1 MAERCVIGTEER
13 IIDFITGQ
21 LFIDTDDERIRQGIE
36 RLLIEEKGYSK
47 KDIEVDRE
55 FEIVIGEEINRSKIN
70 RSKVDLI
77 VSVEEKIFMIIKC
90 ARGSLVSREREV
102 LSCARI
108 FDTYI
113 IPFAV
118 VTNGEDAEV
127 LDTISG
133 EVIGNGLEAI
143 PSKNQ
148 ALEALGRIEF
158 KRLPEKRIEKEKRIF
173 LAFDAF
179 KCPSECD

>member
-21 LFIDTDDERIRQGIE
+21 MFIDTDDERIRQKIE
-36 RLLIEEKGYSK
+36 RLLVEDKGYSK

-55 FEIVIGEEINRSKIN
+55 FEIVIGEEIN

-90 ARGSLVSREREV
+90 ARGSLISREREV

-108 FDTYI
+108 LDTYI

-127 LDTISG
+127 LDTTSG
-133 EVIGNGLEAI
+133 EVIDYGLGAI

>member
-1 MAERCVIGTEER
+1 MAERCIIGTTEER
-13 IIDFITGQ
+13 IIIDFTTGQ
-21 LFIDTDDERIRQGIE
+21 LFIDTDDERIRQKIE
-36 RLLIEEKGYSK
+36 RLLVEEKGYSK

-55 FEIVIGEEINRSKIN
+55 FEIVIGEEIS

-108 FDTYI
+108 FDTYQ

-118 VTNGEDAEV
+118 ITNGEDAEI
-127 LDTISG
+127 LNTISG
-133 EVIGNGLEAI
+133 EVISCGLGAI

-179 KCPSECD
+179 KCPSKCD

>member
-21 LFIDTDDERIRQGIE
+21 LFIDTDDEGIRQKIE
-36 RLLIEEKGYSK
+36 RLLVEDKGYSK
-47 KDIEVDRE
+47 KDIEVDME
-55 FEIVIGEEINRSKIN
+55 FDIALGDELNK
-70 RSKVDLI
+70 SKVDLV
-77 VSVEEKIFMIIKC
+77 VSVEGKIFMIIKC

-108 FDTYI
+108 LDTYI

-133 EVIGNGLEAI
+133 EVISCGLGAIPSKASGLEAI
-143 PSKNQ
+143 KQ
-148 ALEALGRIEF
+148 IEF
-158 KRLPEKRIEKEKRIF
+158 KKLPEKKIEKEKRIF

-179 KCPSECD
+179 KCPSKCDY

>member
-21 LFIDTDDERIRQGIE
+21 LFIDTDDEGIRQKIE
-36 RLLIEEKGYSK
+36 RLLIEDKGYSK

-55 FEIVIGEEINRSKIN
+55 FEIVIGEEIN

-108 FDTYI
+108 LDTYI

-127 LDTISG
+127 LDTISS
-133 EVIGNGLEAI
+133 EIIGCGLEAI
-143 PSKNQ
+143 YSKKQ
-148 ALEALGRIEF
+148 ALEALRRIEF
-158 KRLPEKRIEKEKRIF
+158 KRLPKEKVEKEKRIF
-173 LAFDAF
+173 LAFDAI
-179 KCPSECD
+179 KCPSKCDW

>member
-21 LFIDTDDERIRQGIE
+21 MFIDTDDEGIRQKIE

-55 FEIVIGEEINRSKIN
+55 FEIVLDNEIN
-70 RSKVDLI
+70 RSKVDLV
-77 VSVEEKIFMIIKC
+77 VSVEGKRFMIIRC
-90 ARGSLVSREREV
+90 ARGSLVSREREI

-108 FDTYI
+108 LDVYQ

-133 EVIGNGLEAI
+133 EVISCGLGAI

>member
-21 LFIDTDDERIRQGIE
+21 LFIDTDDEGIRQKIE
-36 RLLIEEKGYSK
+36 RLLVEDKGYSK

-55 FEIVIGEEINRSKIN
+55 FEIVIGEEINRSK
-70 RSKVDLI
+70 VDLI
-77 VSVEEKIFMIIKC
+77 VSVEEKNFMIIKC
-90 ARGSLVSREREV
+90 ARGSLISREREV

-108 FDTYI
+108 LDVYP

-118 VTNGEDAEV
+118 VTNGQDAEV

-133 EVIGNGLEAI
+133 EVIDYGLEAI
-143 PSKNQ
+143 PSKLQ
-148 ALEALGRIEF
+148 ALEALKRIEF
-158 KRLPEKRIEKEKRIF
+158 KRLPEERMEKEKRIF
-173 LAFDAF
+173 LAFDAI
-179 KCPSECD
+179 KCPMECDY

>member
-21 LFIDTDDERIRQGIE
+21 LFIDTDDERIRQKIE

-47 KDIEVDRE
+47 NDIEVDRE
-55 FEIVIGEEINRSKIN
+55 FEIVLDNEIN
-70 RSKVDLI
+70 RSKVDLV
-77 VSVEEKIFMIIKC
+77 VSIEEKIFIIIKC

-108 FDTYI
+108 LDIYQ

-127 LDTISG
+127 LYTISG
-133 EVIGNGLEAI
+133 EVIGYGLEAI
-143 PSKNQ
+143 PSKPQ

-158 KRLPEKRIEKEKRIF
+158 KRLPEERIEKEKRIF

-179 KCPSECD
+179 KCPSKCD

>member
-21 LFIDTDDERIRQGIE
+21 AFIDTDDERIRQTIE
-36 RLLIEEKGYSK
+36 RFLIEEKGYSK
-47 KDIEVDRE
+47 EDIEVDRE
-55 FEIVIGEEINRSKIN
+55 FEIAMGGEINK
-70 RSKVDLI
+70 SKVAL
-77 VSVEEKIFMIIKC
+77 VVGVEGKKLMVIKC

-108 FDTYI
+108 LDTYI

-127 LDTISG
+127 LDTTSG
-133 EVIGNGLEAI
+133 EVISCGLGAI

-173 LAFDAF
+173 LAYDAF
-179 KCPSECD
+179 RCPSECD

>member
-1 MAERCVIGTEER
+1 MVERCVIGTEER

-21 LFIDTDDERIRQGIE
+21 LFIDTDDERIRQTIE
-36 RLLIEEKGYSK
+36 RLLIEENGYSK

-55 FEIVIGEEINRSKIN
+55 FEIVIGEEIN

-108 FDTYI
+108 FDTYQ

-118 VTNGEDAEV
+118 ITNGEDAEI

-133 EVIGNGLEAI
+133 AVISCGLGAI

>member
-1 MAERCVIGTEER
+1 MAEKCVIGTEER

-55 FEIVIGEEINRSKIN
+55 FEIVIGEEINRSK
-70 RSKVDLI
+70 VDLI

-90 ARGSLVSREREV
+90 ARGSLISREREV

-108 FDTYI
+108 FDTFI

-118 VTNGEDAEV
+118 VTNGEDAEI

-133 EVIGNGLEAI
+133 EVISCGLGAI